1 MSEQRDAANTLFR
14 LLDGQ
19 PVDSASLDRA
29 SRWFEALD
37 TPLDRRSFRA
47 YAEALRRPLPADSPL
62 APLAPRW
69 RRVWRQGAGFS
80 AADAD
85 AFLQDYLSHLDPNLL
100 FRAPITAGYARWHR
114 ADLKRGFAYGSQSE
128 QGWSMLCCEGGGAS
142 LRAAGRSLALRP
154 DTVLLVA
161 PGALYHLQPLA
172 GANEWRYDW
181 VVFQPDSRWR
191 DWLRWPEFSSQISAL
206 RIHGNH
212 AGKIRGLFHEL
223 EHCLH
228 AEDAL
233 REELSHNLL
242 EQLILRCRAC
252 LPAGYQS
259 QRDARIERAREFI
272 QAHYTHPFSLDD
284 VAQAASLSPSRLSG
298 LFREQCG
305 LSVLGYR
312 DELRMAHAARLL
324 HDSALGI
331 ADIGA
336 EVGYPDPAYFSRT
349 FSRHVGMS
357 PRRYQQG
364 ESQQGEGQQG
374 EGQQDKSGV
383 NSS

>member
-1 MSEQRDAANTLFR
+1 MKHERDAANALFR
-14 LLDGQ
+14 LLDGR
-19 PVDSASLDRA
+19 PVAAAQLDSAGH
-29 SRWFEALD
+29 WFETLD
-37 TPLDRRSFRA
+37 TPLDRRSIK
-47 YAEALRRPLPADSPL
+47 YYVEALQRPLPAASPL
-62 APLAPRW
+62 AVVAPRW
-69 RRVWRQGAGFS
+69 RQAWCEEAGFS
-80 AADAD
+80 AEDA
-85 AFLQDYLSHLDPNLL
+85 AGFLQDYLSNLDPNLL
-100 FRAPITAGYARWHR
+100 FRAPITAGYARWR
-114 ADLKRGFAYGSQSE
+114 SAELKRGFAYGSESE

-142 LRAAGRSLALRP
+142 LRAAGRSLALKP
-154 DTVLLVA
+154 DMVVLVA
-161 PGALYHLQPLA
+161 PGALYNLQPLA
-172 GANEWRYDW
+172 GENEWRYDW

-191 DWLRWPEFSSQISAL
+191 DWLRWPEFSSQVSVLHINGAATA
-206 RIHGNH
+206 RI
-212 AGKIRGLFHEL
+212 RTLFRDL

-228 AEDAL
+228 SEDAL

-252 LPAGYQS
+252 LPPGYQS

-272 QAHYTHPFSLDD
+272 RTHYIEAFSLED

-349 FSRHVGMS
+349 FSRHVGVS
-357 PRRYQQG
+357 PRAYQQG
-364 ESQQGEGQQG
+364 T
-374 EGQQDKSGV
+374 
-383 NSS
+383 NSN